1 MNWIM
6 LLLLY
11 PLLPIMIGLLAG
23 EAKLKK
29 NIVIGVTLPF

>member
-11 PLLPIMIGLLAG
+11 PVLPVMTGILAN
-23 EAKLKK
+23 EAKPKK
-29 NIVIGVTLPF
+29 NIVIA